1 MENNKVRNGKQN
13 ASLKTIDIPVD
24 GIVKWSE
31 MKINKSLKFK
41 TINDEEH
48 LEKLVADGT
57 SNRLH
62 QAECTPLTIEPFV
75 SMMRTDSYTS
85 FMTNH

>member
-1 MENNKVRNGKQN
+1 
-13 ASLKTIDIPVD
+13 
-24 GIVKWSE
+24 

-62 QAECTPLTIEPFV
+62 LAECKPLTIEPFV